1 MHRMASTA
9 LTDYLTT
16 TRILFLSGVE
26 RFQAI
31 SALLDR
37 LAAEDPSV
45 PHEEVRRRVFDREE
59 AMSSRISTG
68 IAVPHAVMAELSKTR
83 VVLGIS
89 REGVIWD
96 LHSEE
101 RVHLV
106 VLVVGGPEQHLEAL
120 GAIAGQLRD
129 EELYAGL
136 LAAPDAAEAYHLLAA
151 DRRAPGRRLVFNN
164 TDVSVLTVEQARQM
178 AERLRAARIV
188 LHADAIEDVNYLA
201 ELARKV
207 GAIVVTTRPERFSGG
222 AYGDLEVI
230 SLPLGAARRSA
241 NVKFGLLYLL
251 SQGTLSRND
260 VVVNVFGLP
269 GSGYF
274 DSIRLT
280 HIESEFDLP
289 IGVGE
294 NEMPGDVQP
303 HVMTR
308 LLELVST
315 LATEGREGKPVGT
328 MFVLGDYETVRSHA
342 HQLIV
347 NPFSGCPEDQ
357 RNVLDPNLEETIK
370 EYAKIDGAF
379 VVRGD
384 GVIVSAGT
392 FVQGGSAGTP
402 PGGPQSGDGHESGLG
417 ARHAAALGLSS
428 ITNAL
433 VIVLSES
440 TRRASVFRR
449 GRRLVVF

>member
-1 MHRMASTA
+1 MSSTA
-9 LTDYLTT
+9 LTDYLTAE
-16 TRILFLSGVE
+16 RIAFLSVRE
-26 RFQAI
+26 RYEAI
-31 SALLDR
+31 TALLDR
-37 LAAEDPSV
+37 LSHVAPSV
-45 PHEEVRRRVFDREE
+45 PREEVRRRVFDREE
-59 AMSSRISTG
+59 AMSSRISAG
-68 IAVPHAVMAELSKTR
+68 IAVPHAVMEGLSETN

-96 LHSEE
+96 PHG
-101 RVHLV
+101 RDPVHLI
-106 VLVVGGPEQHLEAL
+106 VLVVGGPDQHLEVL

-129 EELYAGL
+129 EELYGKL
-136 LAAPDAAEAYHLLAA
+136 LQAQDGDHAYRLLVA
-151 DRRAPGRRLVFNN
+151 DRGEPARRLVFND
-164 TDVSVLTVEQARQM
+164 TDVSVLTVDQARQM
-178 AERLRAARIV
+178 AERLNAARIV
-188 LHADAIEDVNYLA
+188 LHADAIDEVEYLA
-201 ELARKV
+201 GLARKV
-207 GAIVVTTRPERFSGG
+207 GAIVVTTRPERFSGT
-222 AYGDLEVI
+222 AYGDLEII

-241 NVKFGLLYLL
+241 NVKFALLYLL
-251 SQGTLSRND
+251 SQGALSRQD

-269 GSGYF
+269 GSGYL

-328 MFVLGDYETVRSHA
+328 MFVLGDYENVKGHA

-347 NPFSGCPEDQ
+347 NPFAGCPEDQ

-392 FVQGGSAGTP
+392 FVQGGTAGSVERA
-402 PGGPQSGDGHESGLG
+402 GAGEGHESGLG
-417 ARHAAALGLSS
+417 ARHAAALGLSNV
-428 ITNAL
+428 TNAL

-449 GRRLVVF
+449 SRRLVVF